1 MYFVARNFSGGS
13 RRPMHLKG
21 VSSGKVIQ
29 VPVLR
34 SCMRRVLEVS
44 GSSAMEV
51 SLVRH
56 MLWPA
61 L

>member
-1 MYFVARNFSGGS
+1 
-13 RRPMHLKG
+13 MHLKG

-34 SCMRRVLEVS
+34 SCMRSVLEVR